1 MENLQTCLSGQY
13 HSLCDYSALTPEQRE
28 WAIEAR
34 RRENLHTCLSGQYPS
49 LCNRSLLSQSEL
61 KEVVEAE
68 RQVNLQT
75 CLSGKYK
82 SLCQYGL
89 LSKSELQQTRE
100 AERRENLRVCLSGS
114 YPTLCSYSLLTDSE
128 RAQVKQAEAIA
139 AERARQLQESRP
151 TVPSR
156 RSADGYLIEVVYDDE
171 LLITNGEKYEAKTY
185 CLGWEEGEEVLFIE
199 GSPYGVCVSAKLY
212 NLNRRESCNV
222 WCE

>member
-1 MENLQTCLSGQY
+1 MNRILLATITFLFANLVLADTPAENLQTCLSGQY

-28 WAIEAR
+28 RAIEAR
-34 RRENLHTCLSGQYPS
+34 RRE
-49 LCNRSLLSQSEL
+49 
-61 KEVVEAE
+61 
-68 RQVNLQT
+68 NLQT

-89 LSKSELQQTRE
+89 LSKLELQQTRE
-100 AERRENLRVCLSGS
+100 AERRENLKVCLSGS

-128 RAQVKQAEAIA
+128 RVQVKQAEAIA
-139 AERARQLQESRP
+139 AERAKQLQKSRP
-151 TVPSR
+151 TAPSR

-171 LLITNGEKYEAKTY
+171 LLIINGEKYEAQTY

-199 GSPYGVCVSAKLY
+199 GSPYGACASAKLY
-212 NLNRRESCNV
+212 NLNRRESCDV